1 MGKGAFGGIVARCE
15 QYGRPAMAFRRH
27 RYVLELLHDVLFHSN
42 AWLFMFGLKLH

>member
-27 RYVLELLHDVLFHSN
+27 RYALELLHDVALHSIN
-42 AWLFMFGLKLH
+42 AWFFMFELH